1 MDICKV
7 YIVDSRFPSN
17 FTVNAEGGLFKLF
30 YDDYHGIFSHIPFV
44 HHEYTDYW
52 ERGIP
57 VIHVT
62 NNFKIRDGCVDK
74 IPGRNLT
81 VFLPN
86 SVSRENAMELL
97 NELEDIYVSSNRER
111 YYTNLVYVK
120 EKMDFGYNY
129 ECYPPRYTKSIQLP
143 FLEAVKLYLRDSF
156 HELTEEEAIMFRDA
170 RTFNL
175 RTMLSNDDRLY
186 YYPVNHSYCGVMMVD
201 GEGERYTS
209 SVTKTGHQEEIYHL
223 ILKKTGKEIWQEE
236 KGVIQAIIH
245 SSLTVFLFNGGNVIS
260 YIPDEI
266 NELQYRE
273 LSNIIDEIDI
283 ISNNSSQVSSARV
296 LSTGNFVDE
305 DLSFRENISKSYL
318 KFQRK
323 QRRGAI
329 QKKQLRK

>member
-17 FTVNAEGGLFKLF
+17 FTVNADGGLFQLF

-52 ERGIP
+52 ERGVP

-62 NNFKIRDGCVDK
+62 NNFKIRDGLVDK

-97 NELEDIYVSSNRER
+97 NELEDITASFDGER
-111 YYTNLVYVK
+111 YYTNLIYVK
-120 EKMDFGYNY
+120 DKLKYGYDY
-129 ECYPPRYTKSIQLP
+129 ECYPPRYTKGSKLS
-143 FLEAVKLYLRDSF
+143 FLDVVKLYLRDSF
-156 HELTEEEAIMFRDA
+156 HELTEEEAILFRDE
-170 RTFNL
+170 RTFDL
-175 RTMLSNDDRLY
+175 KTMLSNDDKLY

-201 GEGERYTS
+201 GEGERYAST
-209 SVTKTGHQEEIYHL
+209 VTKTGHQEELNHL
-223 ILKKTGKEIWQEE
+223 ILMTTGKDALEE
-236 KGVIQAIIH
+236 KMGLIQEIIDL
-245 SSLTVFLFNGGNVIS
+245 SLAVFLFKEGEVIS
-260 YIPDEI
+260 FIPDEI

-273 LSNIIDEIDI
+273 LSNVIDEIDI
-283 ISNNSSQVSSARV
+283 VSNNSSQVSSARV
-296 LSTGNFVDE
+296 LSTGNLIDE
-305 DLSFRENISKSYL
+305 ELSFRENISKSYL

-323 QRRGAI
+323 QSRGRRP
-329 QKKQLRK
+329 

>member
-17 FTVNAEGGLFKLF
+17 FTVNAEGRLFKLL
-30 YDDYHGIFSHIPFV
+30 YDGYHGIFSHIPFV

-52 ERGIP
+52 ERGVP

-62 NNFKIRDGCVDK
+62 NNFKVRDGHVDK

-86 SVSRENAMELL
+86 SVSKENAMELL
-97 NELEDIYVSSNRER
+97 NELEDITASFDGER

-129 ECYPPRYTKSIQLP
+129 ECYPPRYTKGPKLS
-143 FLEAVKLYLRDSF
+143 FLDAVKLYLRDSF
-156 HELTEEEAIMFRDA
+156 HELTEEEDIMFRDE
-170 RTFNL
+170 RTFDL
-175 RTMLSNDDRLY
+175 KTMLSNDDKLY

-201 GEGERYTS
+201 GEGERYAST
-209 SVTKTGHQEEIYHL
+209 VTKTGHQEELNHL
-223 ILKKTGKEIWQEE
+223 ILMTTGKDALEE
-236 KGVIQAIIH
+236 KA
-245 SSLTVFLFNGGNVIS
+245 VFLFKEGEVIS
-260 YIPDEI
+260 FIPDEI

-273 LSNIIDEIDI
+273 LSNVIDEIDI

-296 LSTGNFVDE
+296 LSTGNLVDE
-305 DLSFRENISKSYL
+305 ELSFRENISKSYL

-323 QRRGAI
+323 QSRGRRP
-329 QKKQLRK
+329 

>member
-17 FTVNAEGGLFKLF
+17 FTVNAEGGFFKLL

-52 ERGIP
+52 ERGVP

-62 NNFKIRDGCVDK
+62 NNFKIRDGLVDK

-97 NELEDIYVSSNRER
+97 NELEDITASFDGER
-111 YYTNLVYVK
+111 YYTNLIYVK
-120 EKMDFGYNY
+120 DKLKYGYDY
-129 ECYPPRYTKSIQLP
+129 ECYPPRYTKGSKLS
-143 FLEAVKLYLRDSF
+143 FLDVVKLYLRDSF
-156 HELTEEEAIMFRDA
+156 HELTEEEAIMFRDE
-170 RTFNL
+170 RTFDL
-175 RTMLSNDDRLY
+175 KTMLSNDDKLY

-201 GEGERYTS
+201 GEGERYAST
-209 SVTKTGHQEEIYHL
+209 VTKTGHQEELNHL
-223 ILKKTGKEIWQEE
+223 ILMTTGKDALEE
-236 KGVIQAIIH
+236 KMGLIQEIIDL
-245 SSLTVFLFNGGNVIS
+245 SLAVFLFKEGEVIS
-260 YIPDEI
+260 FIPDEI

-273 LSNIIDEIDI
+273 LSNVIDEIDI
-283 ISNNSSQVSSARV
+283 VSNNSSQVSSARV
-296 LSTGNFVDE
+296 LSTGNLIDE
-305 DLSFRENISKSYL
+305 ELSFRENISKSYL

-323 QRRGAI
+323 QSRGRRP
-329 QKKQLRK
+329 

>member
-17 FTVNAEGGLFKLF
+17 FTVNAEGRLFKLL
-30 YDDYHGIFSHIPFV
+30 YDGYHGIFSHIPFV

-52 ERGIP
+52 ERGVP

-62 NNFKIRDGCVDK
+62 NNFKVRDGHVDK

-86 SVSRENAMELL
+86 SVSKENAMELL
-97 NELEDIYVSSNRER
+97 NELEDITASFDGER

-129 ECYPPRYTKSIQLP
+129 ECYPPRYTKGPKLS
-143 FLEAVKLYLRDSF
+143 FLDAVKLYLRDSF
-156 HELTEEEAIMFRDA
+156 HELTEEEDIMFRDE
-170 RTFNL
+170 RTFDL
-175 RTMLSNDDRLY
+175 KTMLSNDDKLY

-201 GEGERYTS
+201 GEGERYAST
-209 SVTKTGHQEEIYHL
+209 VTKTGHQEELNHL
-223 ILKKTGKEIWQEE
+223 ILMTTGKDALEE
-236 KGVIQAIIH
+236 KA
-245 SSLTVFLFNGGNVIS
+245 VFLFKEGEVIS
-260 YIPDEI
+260 FIPDEI

-296 LSTGNFVDE
+296 RSTGNFVDE

-323 QRRGAI
+323 QSRGRRP
-329 QKKQLRK
+329 

>member
-17 FTVNAEGGLFKLF
+17 FTVNAEGRLFKLL
-30 YDDYHGIFSHIPFV
+30 YDGYHGIFSHIPFV

-52 ERGIP
+52 ERGVP

-62 NNFKIRDGCVDK
+62 NNFKVRDGHVDK

-86 SVSRENAMELL
+86 SVSKENAMELL
-97 NELEDIYVSSNRER
+97 NELEDITASFDGER

-129 ECYPPRYTKSIQLP
+129 ECYPPRYTKGPKLS
-143 FLEAVKLYLRDSF
+143 FLDAVKLYLRDSF
-156 HELTEEEAIMFRDA
+156 HELTEEEDIMFRDE
-170 RTFNL
+170 RTFDL
-175 RTMLSNDDRLY
+175 KTMLSNDDKLY

-201 GEGERYTS
+201 GEGERYAST
-209 SVTKTGHQEEIYHL
+209 VTKTGHQEELNHL
-223 ILKKTGKEIWQEE
+223 ILMTTGKDALEE
-236 KGVIQAIIH
+236 KA
-245 SSLTVFLFNGGNVIS
+245 VFLFKEGEVIS
-260 YIPDEI
+260 FIPDEI
-266 NELQYRE
+266 NELQYCE
-273 LSNIIDEIDI
+273 LSNVIDEIDI
-283 ISNNSSQVSSARV
+283 VSNNSSQVSSARV
-296 LSTGNFVDE
+296 RSTGNFVDE

-323 QRRGAI
+323 QSRGRRP
-329 QKKQLRK
+329 

>member
-17 FTVNAEGGLFKLF
+17 FTVNADGGLFQLF

-52 ERGIP
+52 ERGVP

-62 NNFKIRDGCVDK
+62 NNFKVRDGHVDK

-97 NELEDIYVSSNRER
+97 NELEDIYASSNGER

-129 ECYPPRYTKSIQLP
+129 ECYPPRYTKGPKLP

-156 HELTEEEAIMFRDA
+156 HELTEEEDIMFRDE
-170 RTFNL
+170 RTFDL
-175 RTMLSNDDRLY
+175 KTMLSNDDKLY

-201 GEGERYTS
+201 GDGERYAST
-209 SVTKTGHQEEIYHL
+209 VTKTGHQEELNHL
-223 ILKKTGKEIWQEE
+223 ILKMTGKELWRE
-236 KGVIQAIIH
+236 KIRLNREI
-245 SSLTVFLFNGGNVIS
+245 SDLSLAVFLFNEGDIFS

-266 NELQYRE
+266 NELQCRE
-273 LSNIIDEIDI
+273 LSNVIDEIDI
-283 ISNNSSQVSSARV
+283 VSNNSSQVSSARV
-296 LSTGNFVDE
+296 LSTGNLVDE
-305 DLSFRENISKSYL
+305 ELSFRENISKSYL

-323 QRRGAI
+323 QSRGAI

>member
-17 FTVNAEGGLFKLF
+17 FTVNADGGLFQLF

-52 ERGIP
+52 ERGVP

-62 NNFKIRDGCVDK
+62 NNFKVRDGHVDK

-86 SVSRENAMELL
+86 SVSKENAMELL
-97 NELEDIYVSSNRER
+97 NELEDITASFDGER

-129 ECYPPRYTKSIQLP
+129 ECYPPRYTKGPKLS
-143 FLEAVKLYLRDSF
+143 FLDAVKLYLRDSF
-156 HELTEEEAIMFRDA
+156 HELTEEEDIMFRDE
-170 RTFNL
+170 RTFDL
-175 RTMLSNDDRLY
+175 KTMLSNDDKLY

-201 GEGERYTS
+201 GEGERYAST
-209 SVTKTGHQEEIYHL
+209 VTKTGHQEELNHL
-223 ILKKTGKEIWQEE
+223 ILMTTGKDALEE
-236 KGVIQAIIH
+236 KA
-245 SSLTVFLFNGGNVIS
+245 VFLFKEGEVIS
-260 YIPDEI
+260 FIPDEI
-266 NELQYRE
+266 NELQYCE
-273 LSNIIDEIDI
+273 LSNVIDEIDI
-283 ISNNSSQVSSARV
+283 VSNNSSQVSSARV
-296 LSTGNFVDE
+296 LSTGNLVDE
-305 DLSFRENISKSYL
+305 ELSFRENISKSYL

-323 QRRGAI
+323 QSRGRRP
-329 QKKQLRK
+329 

>member
-17 FTVNAEGGLFKLF
+17 FTVNAEGGLFKLL

-52 ERGIP
+52 ERGVP

-62 NNFKIRDGCVDK
+62 NNFKVRDGHVDK

-86 SVSRENAMELL
+86 SVSKENAMELL
-97 NELEDIYVSSNRER
+97 NELEDITASFDGER

-129 ECYPPRYTKSIQLP
+129 ECYPPRYTKGPKLS
-143 FLEAVKLYLRDSF
+143 FLDAVKLYLRDSF
-156 HELTEEEAIMFRDA
+156 HELTEEEDIMFRDE
-170 RTFNL
+170 RTFDL
-175 RTMLSNDDRLY
+175 KTMLSNDDKLY

-201 GEGERYTS
+201 GEGERYAST
-209 SVTKTGHQEEIYHL
+209 VTKTGHQEELNHL
-223 ILKKTGKEIWQEE
+223 ILMTTGKDALEE
-236 KGVIQAIIH
+236 KA
-245 SSLTVFLFNGGNVIS
+245 VFLFKEGEVIS
-260 YIPDEI
+260 FIPDEI
-266 NELQYRE
+266 NELQYCE
-273 LSNIIDEIDI
+273 LSNVIDEIDI
-283 ISNNSSQVSSARV
+283 VSNNSSQVSSARV
-296 LSTGNFVDE
+296 LSTGNLVDE
-305 DLSFRENISKSYL
+305 ELSFRENISKSYL

-323 QRRGAI
+323 QSRGRRP
-329 QKKQLRK
+329 

>member
-17 FTVNAEGGLFKLF
+17 FTVNAEGRLFKLL
-30 YDDYHGIFSHIPFV
+30 YDGYHGIFSHIPFV

-52 ERGIP
+52 ERGVP

-62 NNFKIRDGCVDK
+62 NNFKVRDGHVDK

-86 SVSRENAMELL
+86 SVSKENAMELL
-97 NELEDIYVSSNRER
+97 NELEDITASFDGER

-129 ECYPPRYTKSIQLP
+129 ECYPPRYTKGPKLS
-143 FLEAVKLYLRDSF
+143 FLDAVKLYLRDSF
-156 HELTEEEAIMFRDA
+156 HELTEEEDIMFRDE
-170 RTFNL
+170 RTFDL
-175 RTMLSNDDRLY
+175 KTMLSNDDKLY

-201 GEGERYTS
+201 GEGERYAST
-209 SVTKTGHQEEIYHL
+209 VTKTGHQEEIYHL

-245 SSLTVFLFNGGNVIS
+245 SSLAVFLFKEGEVIS
-260 YIPDEI
+260 FIPDEI

-273 LSNIIDEIDI
+273 LSNVIDEIDI
-283 ISNNSSQVSSARV
+283 VSNNSSQVSSARV
-296 LSTGNFVDE
+296 LSTGNLVDE
-305 DLSFRENISKSYL
+305 ELSFRENISKSYL

-323 QRRGAI
+323 QSRGRRP
-329 QKKQLRK
+329 

>member
-17 FTVNAEGGLFKLF
+17 FTVNAEGRLFKLL
-30 YDDYHGIFSHIPFV
+30 YDGYHGIFSHIPFV

-52 ERGIP
+52 ERGVP

-62 NNFKIRDGCVDK
+62 NNFKVRDGHVDK

-86 SVSRENAMELL
+86 SVSKENAMELL
-97 NELEDIYVSSNRER
+97 NELEDITASFDGER

-129 ECYPPRYTKSIQLP
+129 ECYPPRYTKGPKLS
-143 FLEAVKLYLRDSF
+143 FLDAVKLYLRDSF
-156 HELTEEEAIMFRDA
+156 HELTEEEDIMFRDE
-170 RTFNL
+170 RTFDL
-175 RTMLSNDDRLY
+175 KTMLSNDDKLY

-201 GEGERYTS
+201 GEGERYAST
-209 SVTKTGHQEEIYHL
+209 VTKTGHQEELNHL
-223 ILKKTGKEIWQEE
+223 ILMTTGKDALEE
-236 KGVIQAIIH
+236 KA
-245 SSLTVFLFNGGNVIS
+245 VFLFKEGEVIS
-260 YIPDEI
+260 FIPDEI

-273 LSNIIDEIDI
+273 LSNVIDEIDI
-283 ISNNSSQVSSARV
+283 VSNNSSQVSSARV
-296 LSTGNFVDE
+296 LSTGNLVDE
-305 DLSFRENISKSYL
+305 ELSFRENISKSYL

-323 QRRGAI
+323 QSRGRRP
-329 QKKQLRK
+329 

>member
-17 FTVNAEGGLFKLF
+17 FTVNAEGGLFKLL

-52 ERGIP
+52 ERGVP

-62 NNFKIRDGCVDK
+62 NSFKVRDGHVDK

-97 NELEDIYVSSNRER
+97 NELEDITASFDGER
-111 YYTNLVYVK
+111 YYTNLVYAK

-129 ECYPPRYTKSIQLP
+129 ECYPPRYTKGPKLS
-143 FLEAVKLYLRDSF
+143 FLDAVKLYLRDSF
-156 HELTEEEAIMFRDA
+156 HELTEEEDIMFRDE
-170 RTFNL
+170 RTFDL
-175 RTMLSNDDRLY
+175 KTMLSNDDKLY

-201 GEGERYTS
+201 GEGERYAST
-209 SVTKTGHQEEIYHL
+209 VTKTGHQEELNHL
-223 ILKKTGKEIWQEE
+223 ILMTTGKDALEE
-236 KGVIQAIIH
+236 KA
-245 SSLTVFLFNGGNVIS
+245 VFLFKEGEVIS
-260 YIPDEI
+260 FIPDEI
-266 NELQYRE
+266 NELQYCE
-273 LSNIIDEIDI
+273 LSNVIDEIDI
-283 ISNNSSQVSSARV
+283 VSNNSSQVSSARV
-296 LSTGNFVDE
+296 LSTGNLVDE
-305 DLSFRENISKSYL
+305 ELSFRENISKSYL

-323 QRRGAI
+323 QSRGRRP
-329 QKKQLRK
+329 

>member
-17 FTVNAEGGLFKLF
+17 FTVNAEGRLFKLL
-30 YDDYHGIFSHIPFV
+30 YDGYHGIFSHIPFV

-52 ERGIP
+52 ERGVP

-62 NNFKIRDGCVDK
+62 NNFKVCDGHVDK

-86 SVSRENAMELL
+86 SVSKENAMELL
-97 NELEDIYVSSNRER
+97 NELEDITASFDGER

-129 ECYPPRYTKSIQLP
+129 ECYPPRYTKGPKLS
-143 FLEAVKLYLRDSF
+143 FLDAVKLYLRDSF
-156 HELTEEEAIMFRDA
+156 HELTEEEDIMFRDE
-170 RTFNL
+170 RTFDL
-175 RTMLSNDDRLY
+175 KTMLSNDDKLY

-201 GEGERYTS
+201 GEGERYAST
-209 SVTKTGHQEEIYHL
+209 VTKTGHQEELNHL
-223 ILKKTGKEIWQEE
+223 ILMTTGKDALEE
-236 KGVIQAIIH
+236 KA
-245 SSLTVFLFNGGNVIS
+245 VFLFKEGEVIS
-260 YIPDEI
+260 FIPDEI
-266 NELQYRE
+266 NELQYCE
-273 LSNIIDEIDI
+273 LSNVIDEIDI
-283 ISNNSSQVSSARV
+283 VSNNSSQVSSARV
-296 LSTGNFVDE
+296 LSTGNLVDE
-305 DLSFRENISKSYL
+305 ELSFRENISKSYL

-323 QRRGAI
+323 QSRGAI

>member
-17 FTVNAEGGLFKLF
+17 FTVNAEGGLFKLL

-52 ERGIP
+52 ERGVP

-62 NNFKIRDGCVDK
+62 NNFKVCDGHVDK

-86 SVSRENAMELL
+86 SVSKENAMELL
-97 NELEDIYVSSNRER
+97 NELEDITASFDGER

-129 ECYPPRYTKSIQLP
+129 ECYPPRYTKGPKLS
-143 FLEAVKLYLRDSF
+143 FLDAVKLYLRDSF
-156 HELTEEEAIMFRDA
+156 HELTEEEDIMFRDE
-170 RTFNL
+170 RTFDL
-175 RTMLSNDDRLY
+175 KTMLSNDDKLY

-201 GEGERYTS
+201 GEGERYAST
-209 SVTKTGHQEEIYHL
+209 VTKTGHQEELNHL
-223 ILKKTGKEIWQEE
+223 ILMTTGKDALEE
-236 KGVIQAIIH
+236 KA
-245 SSLTVFLFNGGNVIS
+245 VFLFKEGEVIS
-260 YIPDEI
+260 FIPDEI
-266 NELQYRE
+266 NELQYCE
-273 LSNIIDEIDI
+273 LSNVIDEIDI
-283 ISNNSSQVSSARV
+283 VSNNSSQVSSARV
-296 LSTGNFVDE
+296 LSTGNLVDE
-305 DLSFRENISKSYL
+305 ELSFRENISKSYL

-323 QRRGAI
+323 QSRGRRP
-329 QKKQLRK
+329 

>member
-17 FTVNAEGGLFKLF
+17 FTVNAEGRLFKLL
-30 YDDYHGIFSHIPFV
+30 YDGYHGIFSHIPFV

-52 ERGIP
+52 ERGVP

-62 NNFKIRDGCVDK
+62 NNFKVRDGHVDK

-86 SVSRENAMELL
+86 SVSKENAMELL
-97 NELEDIYVSSNRER
+97 NELEDITASFDGER

-129 ECYPPRYTKSIQLP
+129 ECYPPRYTKGPKLS
-143 FLEAVKLYLRDSF
+143 FLDAVKLYLRDSF
-156 HELTEEEAIMFRDA
+156 HELTEEEDIMFRDE
-170 RTFNL
+170 RTFDL
-175 RTMLSNDDRLY
+175 KTMLSNDDKLY

-201 GEGERYTS
+201 GEGERYAST
-209 SVTKTGHQEEIYHL
+209 VTKTGHQEELNHL
-223 ILKKTGKEIWQEE
+223 ILMTTGKDALEE
-236 KGVIQAIIH
+236 KA
-245 SSLTVFLFNGGNVIS
+245 VFLFKEGEVIS
-260 YIPDEI
+260 FIPDEI
-266 NELQYRE
+266 NKLQYRE
-273 LSNIIDEIDI
+273 LSNVIDEIDI

-323 QRRGAI
+323 QSRGRRP
-329 QKKQLRK
+329 

>member
-1 MDICKV
+1 M
-7 YIVDSRFPSN
+7 
-17 FTVNAEGGLFKLF
+17 
-30 YDDYHGIFSHIPFV
+30 
-44 HHEYTDYW
+44 
-52 ERGIP
+52 
-57 VIHVT
+57 
-62 NNFKIRDGCVDK
+62 DK

-86 SVSRENAMELL
+86 SVSKENAMELL
-97 NELEDIYVSSNRER
+97 NELEDITASFDGER

-156 HELTEEEAIMFRDA
+156 HELTEEEAILFCDA

-175 RTMLSNDDRLY
+175 RTLLSNDDRLY

-201 GEGERYTS
+201 GEGERYAST
-209 SVTKTGHQEEIYHL
+209 VTKTGHQEEIYHL

-273 LSNIIDEIDI
+273 LSNVIDEIDI
-283 ISNNSSQVSSARV
+283 VSNNSSQVSSARV
-296 LSTGNFVDE
+296 LSTGNLIDE
-305 DLSFRENISKSYL
+305 ELSFRENISKSYL

-323 QRRGAI
+323 QSRGRRP
-329 QKKQLRK
+329 

>member
-17 FTVNAEGGLFKLF
+17 FTVNAEGGLFKLL

-52 ERGIP
+52 ERGVP

-62 NNFKIRDGCVDK
+62 NNFKVRDGHVDK

-97 NELEDIYVSSNRER
+97 NELEDITASFDGER

-129 ECYPPRYTKSIQLP
+129 ECYPPRYTKGPKLS
-143 FLEAVKLYLRDSF
+143 FLDAVKLYLRDSF
-156 HELTEEEAIMFRDA
+156 HELTEEEDIMFRDE
-170 RTFNL
+170 RTFDL
-175 RTMLSNDDRLY
+175 KTMLSNDDKLY

-201 GEGERYTS
+201 GEGERYAST
-209 SVTKTGHQEEIYHL
+209 VTKTGHQEELNHL
-223 ILKKTGKEIWQEE
+223 ILMTTGKDALEE
-236 KGVIQAIIH
+236 KA
-245 SSLTVFLFNGGNVIS
+245 VFLFKEGEVIS
-260 YIPDEI
+260 FIPDEI

-296 LSTGNFVDE
+296 RSTGNFVDE

-323 QRRGAI
+323 QSRGRRP
-329 QKKQLRK
+329 

>member
-17 FTVNAEGGLFKLF
+17 FTVNAEGGFFKLF

-52 ERGIP
+52 ERGVP

-62 NNFKIRDGCVDK
+62 NNFKVRDGHVDK

-97 NELEDIYVSSNRER
+97 NELEDITASFDGER

-129 ECYPPRYTKSIQLP
+129 ECYPPRYTKGPKLS
-143 FLEAVKLYLRDSF
+143 FLDAVKLYLRDSF
-156 HELTEEEAIMFRDA
+156 HELTEEEDIMFRDE
-170 RTFNL
+170 RTFDL
-175 RTMLSNDDRLY
+175 KTMLSNDDKLY

-201 GEGERYTS
+201 GEGERYAST
-209 SVTKTGHQEEIYHL
+209 VTKTGHQEELNHL
-223 ILKKTGKEIWQEE
+223 ILMTTGKDALEE
-236 KGVIQAIIH
+236 KA
-245 SSLTVFLFNGGNVIS
+245 VFLFKEGEVIS
-260 YIPDEI
+260 FIPDEI
-266 NELQYRE
+266 NELQYCE
-273 LSNIIDEIDI
+273 LSNVIDEIDI
-283 ISNNSSQVSSARV
+283 VSNNSSQVSSARV
-296 LSTGNFVDE
+296 LSTGNLVDE
-305 DLSFRENISKSYL
+305 ELSFRENISKSYL

-323 QRRGAI
+323 QSRGRRP
-329 QKKQLRK
+329 